1 MKSTK
6 QVIGLGIAI
15 ITTFIL
21 GMGILSAQKQNRLN
35 THTEVFC
42 NGQRLVL
49 NVEEFQE
56 YQKNKDFYLTE
67 TLKLEDLEPE
77 KSEVVEAPEEKEETV
92 DPQLVSLGVFK
103 LTGYCDCPI
112 CQEEWV
118 GTTALGVAPTEHN
131 TIAVDPDVIPL
142 GSYVWINGTR
152 YHAEDVGGMI
162 NENHIDVFCG
172 SHEECYSDFCNGYA
186 EVYLEVQHD

>member
-1 MKSTK
+1 MKNTR
-6 QVIGLGIAI
+6 QTIILGVII
-15 ITTFIL
+15 ITALIA
-21 GMGILSAQKQNRLN
+21 GMGILNAQKQNRLN
-35 THTEVFC
+35 TYTEVFC
-42 NGQRLVL
+42 NGHRLVL
-49 NVEEFQE
+49 NAEEFRDYQE
-56 YQKNKDFYLTE
+56 NKDFYLTE
-67 TLKLEDLEPE
+67 TLKLEEPE
-77 KSEVVEAPEEKEETV
+77 FEEQPEVVEVQEEEEVTG
-92 DPQLVSLGVFK
+92 PQLVSLGVFR